1 MDTSRIRLS
10 CHVVPLLLSCLVLGM
25 MGCASS
31 SKTKGAAA
39 PRYEHVYWFPLEQAM
54 AEATKL
60 LQERG
65 FSFEPLESE
74 KGETRLLSSWDAPAP
89 GTGGNGKLTRY
100 LLVGLQVAPKRSVV
114 RIFRLTRT
122 VSGNDTEIRFYVDK
136 LMLEF
141 REQNYN
147 PMLNNKGMRFQT
159 QNVTETRG
167 ALYGLRAEDL
177 EQELTLRLESRASI
191 EMVAGNLETED
202 PKLPAR
208 RDEDFYLQRWKQ
220 QSEGNAPTASARCGN
235 EVRGLRELLKPG
247 QTLLIGEQLGSQQ
260 IPATVGDMVCQAA
273 EAGHIVTLGLSIPRT
288 EQERIDRYLTSAGEP
303 ADQDELLD
311 GDFWRRPYQDGRSSR
326 AVMDLI
332 DRVRELRA
340 SGLLI
345 HLVAYD
351 TDQFQGNERDAALA
365 DVWLKRRAARPEEL
379 FFVVSGNAHVSISK
393 GTQWDSKFVSMGSHL
408 LKVDPTVKALDM
420 SFTPGTRWACDLD
433 VANKPDCRV
442 YGSTPSNVIAG
453 VKGQSP
459 YVDLFLGG
467 LSLEGYHGL
476 LYVGEVS
483 ASPPALTPYAI
494 PVNAF
499 SPAEPMRKPIRTRQ
513 GL

>member
-1 MDTSRIRLS
+1 MDTSRVR
-10 CHVVPLLLSCLVLGM
+10 LSCLVLGWV
-25 MGCASS
+25 GCASS
-31 SKTKGAAA
+31 SKSKGAT

-60 LQERG
+60 LRERG
-65 FSFEPLESE
+65 FTFEPLESE
-74 KGETRLLSSWDAPAP
+74 KGETRLLSSWDTPSK
-89 GTGGNGKLTRY
+89 GTGGNAKLTRY
-100 LLVGLQVAPKRSVV
+100 LLVGLQVAPKQSVV
-114 RIFRLTRT
+114 RIFRLTRS
-122 VSGNDTEIRFYVDK
+122 VIGNDAELRFLSDRLAY
-136 LMLEF
+136 EEE
-141 REQNYN
+141 EQNEN
-147 PMLNNKGMRFQT
+147 IIQT
-159 QNVTETRG
+159 RGRNFHKKNIAETRG

-177 EQELTLRLESRASI
+177 ERELTLRLESRASI
-191 EMVAGNLETED
+191 ELVAGNLKTED

-208 RDEDFYLQRWKQ
+208 RNEDFYLQRWKQ
-220 QSEGNAPTASARCGN
+220 QAEGSSPTPASELCGT
-235 EVRGLRELLKPG
+235 EVRGLRELLNPG

-260 IPATVGDMVCQAA
+260 LPATVGDMVCQAA

-288 EQERIDRYLTSAGEP
+288 EQERLDRYLTSAGGP

-332 DRVRELRA
+332 DRVRALRA
-340 SGLLI
+340 AGLLI

-351 TDQFQGNERDAALA
+351 TDQVQGNERDAALA

-393 GTQWDSKFVSMGSHL
+393 GTQWDSRFVSMGWHL
-408 LKVDPTVKALDM
+408 LKADPTVKALDM

-433 VANKPDCRV
+433 VANKLDCRV

-453 VKGQSP
+453 VGGQSP
-459 YVDLFLGG
+459 YIDLFLGG
-467 LSLEGYHGL
+467 LSFEGYHGL
-476 LYVGEVS
+476 LYVGELS
-483 ASPPALTPYAI
+483 ASPPALAPDAI
-494 PVNAF
+494 PVRPI
-499 SPAEPMRKPIRTRQ
+499 SPLAPRKRPIQTH